1 MGIPNSAFSRL
12 CAALRTPMALFS
24 SSSSG
29 WLRGWLQQ
37 VLVKQSARSFDQ
49 YIFDTQSIGEK
60 KKQTAKPPKPQ
71 TKHKT
76 KNQNTK
82 PKPLQRH
89 RAVIQLFL
97 FCREGWERKEGVF
110 TSYFSSPILHQNLP
124 PQVHCRLV
132 WFTWRCAFSYPWQP
146 YLESTFMKILFT
158 LQMTIKIT
166 LGSL

>member
-60 KKQTAKPPKPQ
+60 KKQITKPPKPQ

-76 KNQNTK
+76 KNPPRETGQLFN
-82 PKPLQRH
+82 
-89 RAVIQLFL
+89 VSQLFL
-97 FCREGWERKEGVF
+97 ICREQSERKDGVF
-110 TSYFSSPILHQNLP
+110 TFYFSSPVLHQNLP
-124 PQVHCRLV
+124 LQIHCRLV
-132 WFTWRCAFSYPWQP
+132 WFAWRRAFSYPWQHLLRKHI
-146 YLESTFMKILFT
+146 YESLVYPANAN
-158 LQMTIKIT
+158 
-166 LGSL
+166 

>member
-89 RAVIQLFL
+89 RAVIQCITTVSLL
-97 FCREGWERKEGVF
+97 QRRMREEGGCF
-110 TSYFSSPILHQNLP
+110 HL
-124 PQVHCRLV
+124 
-132 WFTWRCAFSYPWQP
+132 
-146 YLESTFMKILFT
+146 ILFFTYFASKFASTST
-158 LQMTIKIT
+158 LQISLIHMEMCILIPMTALLRKHVYE
-166 LGSL
+166 SLVYPTNDD